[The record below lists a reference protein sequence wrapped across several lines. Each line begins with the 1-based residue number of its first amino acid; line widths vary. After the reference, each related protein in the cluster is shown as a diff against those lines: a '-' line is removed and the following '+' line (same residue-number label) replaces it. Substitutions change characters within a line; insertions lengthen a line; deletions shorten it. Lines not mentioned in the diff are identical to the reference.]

1 MRSASSSIFSLLSR
15 TLVAAFA
22 VAAMTAAAPEQVSA
36 QDEGHLFNL
45 SLFNPLQVQGEGED
59 IYGFRLGVIYTKNAN
74 VTGFDWSFV
83 ANHVTGNFK
92 GVQMG
97 MVGYN
102 EGDFTGWGAG
112 AVNIIK
118 GDMYGL
124 QTGLF
129 NQVNTGRGV
138 QASTFN
144 HAKTSFR
151 GLQFGI
157 VNYAQTIDG
166 VQVGLI
172 NIIKS
177 GGQFP
182 VFPIVNWGKS

>member
-1 MRSASSSIFSLLSR
+1 MRSASSSLASDLSR
-15 TLVAAFA
+15 ALVAAI
-22 VAAMTAAAPEQVSA
+22 VAMALTVSAPEQVSA

-45 SLFNPLQVQGEGED
+45 SLFNPLQVQGEDEN

-97 MVGYN
+97 LVGYN

-129 NQVNTGRGV
+129 NQINTGRGV
-138 QASTFN
+138 QASAIN
-144 HAKTSFR
+144 HAKSSFR

-157 VNYAQTIDG
+157 VNYAQQIDG
-166 VQVGLI
+166 VQIGLI
-172 NIIKS
+172 NIIKE

-182 VFPIVNWGKS
+182 IFPIVNWGKS